1 MRGSQRATETEG
13 VSAGWAEFR
22 SLFGAGRQAG
32 QASARARPARE
43 HWAAAAARRGWRDGA
58 ASLRP
63 SGTEGAPA
71 GGDAESLA
79 LIIHAELALGAQQRR
94 QPVEALR
101 TRAPPRIRAGAL
113 DVAAETEV
121 RLGRPRDDETFSY
134 RVRRYIRVGRRD
146 PCDRRRLSQT
156 TATPLRGMHRPTP
169 PIQLQARADAIAAP
183 LHARTT
189 ALAAPLHARAN
200 AQGGS
205 AQGLGSQRALKGAAI
220 GAARTRKVDIS
231 DCCFFS

>member
-1 MRGSQRATETEG
+1 MSEG
-13 VSAGWAEFR
+13 VSAGWVEFR

-32 QASARARPARE
+32 QASARARRARE
-43 HWAAAAARRGWRDGA
+43 HWVAAAAWRGWRDGA

-63 SGTEGAPA
+63 SASGTEGAPA

-113 DVAAETEV
+113 DVAAETEASL
-121 RLGRPRDDETFSY
+121 RLGRRRDDTFSY
-134 RVRRYIRVGRRD
+134 RVRRYIRTGRRGR
-146 PCDRRRLSQT
+146 CDRRRLSQT
-156 TATPLRGMHRPTP
+156 TATPLRGIHRPTP
-169 PIQLQARADAIAAP
+169 PLPLQAPADAISAP
-183 LHARTT
+183 QHARTT
-189 ALAAPLHARAN
+189 ALAALQHARAN
-200 AQGGS
+200 AQWRS

-220 GAARTRKVDIS
+220 GAARTRKVDKS
-231 DCCFFS
+231 NCCFFSYQAVR